1 MTVSTTTTKNSAA
14 GNGSTTAFTYSF
26 VITAASELKVYIR
39 TDSTGAETLKTDGT
53 HYNVAGVGA
62 ASGGTVTFTSG
73 NIPASGET
81 VVLLRDTPLTQATD
95 YVENDPFPAAAHED
109 ALDKLTHQ
117 VQELQEEVDRSLKAS
132 KTVTDLTTPEF
143 KDPAATRAGKFL
155 AFDGDGDELT
165 VTDGPLADAV
175 VSSPADAHVLLYDG
189 TDTRW
194 ENKAV
199 SGDIAITSAG
209 VTSIASGVIV
219 NADVNA
225 SAAIADSKLATI
237 STADK
242 VSGAAIQVDGA
253 TDGTSITIADTDK
266 FLIDDGGTTKYVNA
280 SQVNSYT
287 SASVAADDIGTGDA
301 AASFQTSSGAV
312 VVDSQASTTT
322 IDGHTGVTVQSSNSG
337 DILLDS
343 AADVVLDAAG
353 NDITLKAAGTTFG
366 SLTNS
371 SSDLVIESKVADKDI
386 LFKGTDDSSAVTAL
400 SLDMSEGGKATF
412 AGDVVVTGDL
422 TISGDDL
429 VMGTNTSGA
438 ALIGDG
444 TNYNPVVISGDI
456 AIGTDG
462 TAAIGSGVIV
472 NSDINGS
479 AAIADSKLDTISTA
493 NKVGL
498 AALDIDGGTELGE
511 AIVDADLFIIDN
523 GAGGTNRKVLASRI
537 KTYASGSGVSL
548 SNDGNNRIVTADGS
562 GGLNGESALIFDG
575 SLMFLNDDANGGMT
589 DGFTINQGGADD
601 EALALKSSDVSH
613 GATDF
618 GETDTYAL
626 FQKVSSTD
634 GGLMVRGFSDG
645 AVGMELRAMNTTNDT
660 SDSSG
665 SVGTMTLR
673 SSIKTSGNT
682 NDTNVG
688 ATGNLIVFRDLTSTR
703 VVIKG
708 DGTVHAQDTSWA
720 TALDTENDMLALR
733 MLDKAQSTKGVID
746 SAWDSMIGTDWKYL
760 QKIGV
765 AGSDH
770 PEKGHPDMFSIQ
782 GVQKLTM
789 GATWYLGQN
798 FMAFLETVEKRL
810 PGIRKEF
817 ETHMLAQSGRP
828 AMLTQEN

>member
-39 TDSTGAETLKTDGT
+39 TDSSGAEALKTDGT

-199 SGDIAITSAG
+199 SGDISITSAG

-242 VSGAAIQVDGA
+242 VSGAAVQVDGA
-253 TDGTSITIADTDK
+253 TDGTSITVADATK
-266 FLIDDGGTTKYVNA
+266 LLVDDGGTTKYVNA
-280 SQVNSYT
+280 SQINSYV

-301 AASFQTSSGAV
+301 AASFQTSSGSV
-312 VVDSQASTTT
+312 TIDSQASTTT
-322 IDGHTGVTVQSSNSG
+322 VDGHTGVTVQSSNSG
-337 DILLDS
+337 DILLDR
-343 AADVVLDAAG
+343 AADVVLDSAG

-366 SLTNS
+366 ALTNS

-456 AIGTDG
+456 SIGTDG

-472 NSDINGS
+472 NADINGS

-523 GAGGTNRKVLASRI
+523 GAGGTNRKVLASRL

-548 SNDGNNRIVTADGS
+548 ANDANNRVTTADGS
-562 GGLNGESALIFDG
+562 GGINGEAKLLFDPPKLTIGSGAAEDPVVVWDGNAQDWHAGIDDTDDDFKIGLGSTVGTTAHIVIDATGAVTKPLQPALLAVADNVNNVTGNGDAYTPAAFATEVFDRNADFSSNTFTCPVTG
-575 SLMFLNDDANGGMT
+575 IYAVGITAQLGGMT
-589 DGFTINQGGADD
+589 
-601 EALALKSSDVSH
+601 SSETRARAICAASNRSIDLFDVH
-613 GATDF
+613 G
-618 GETDTYAL
+618 YN
-626 FQKVSSTD
+626 VSQPD
-634 GGLMVRGFSDG
+634 PK
-645 AVGMELRAMNTTNDT
+645 
-660 SDSSG
+660 
-665 SVGTMTLR
+665 MTLTGYTLVDADA
-673 SSIKTSGNT
+673 S
-682 NDTNVG
+682 DT
-688 ATGNLIVFRDLTSTR
+688 IVITIYVFNGSK
-703 VVIKG
+703 VV
-708 DGTVHAQDTSWA
+708 
-720 TALDTENDMLALR
+720 
-733 MLDKAQSTKGVID
+733 
-746 SAWDSMIGTDWKYL
+746 DWKVNSTL
-760 QKIGV
+760 SIHLV
-765 AGSDH
+765 A
-770 PEKGHPDMFSIQ
+770 
-782 GVQKLTM
+782 
-789 GATWYLGQN
+789 
-798 FMAFLETVEKRL
+798 
-810 PGIRKEF
+810 
-817 ETHMLAQSGRP
+817 
-828 AMLTQEN
+828 